1 MPKGTSEGDKM
12 TTEKKNGHG
21 GARPGSG
28 PKKKYEKGRK
38 ASAALMI
45 YMTDDEKK
53 KLENEVER
61 RKTTKTEFVKLA
73 IAQAIERQ

>member
-1 MPKGTSEGDKM
+1 M
-12 TTEKKNGHG
+12 TETKKNGHG

-45 YMTDDEKK
+45 YMTETEKK
-53 KLENEVER
+53 KLEEEV
-61 RKTTKTEFVKLA
+61 
-73 IAQAIERQ
+73 